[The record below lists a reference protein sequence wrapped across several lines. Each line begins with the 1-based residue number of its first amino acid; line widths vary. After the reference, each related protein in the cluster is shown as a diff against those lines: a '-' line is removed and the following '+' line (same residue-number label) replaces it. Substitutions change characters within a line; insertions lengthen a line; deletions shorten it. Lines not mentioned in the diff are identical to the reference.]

1 MKIKKVMIFVLLVFI
16 CLGTLKAV
24 NITKGYVRCSLGVNI
39 TTPVRHALFI
49 DSNLI
54 NVSEPINAAPKFESS
69 LMLGIKDGMFVGAGI
84 DYKMFPVKDGRHIN
98 ALGILSQF
106 GLEFKSN
113 HFNIP
118 LEFGIGPV
126 LYSSNRANSLGLELA
141 MRTGIQRNVGNNILL
156 GINLSSSHLMEF
168 GAYLGNAFIT
178 YHMVVEPQMVIGVRW

>member
-1 MKIKKVMIFVLLVFI
+1 MKIKKVMIFVLSVFI

-24 NITKGYVRCSLGVNI
+24 DITKGYVRCSFGVNI
-39 TTPVRHALFI
+39 TTSVKHALFI

-54 NVSEPINAAPKFESS
+54 KASEPILPAPKFESS
-69 LMLGIKDGMFVGAGI
+69 LMLGIKDGIFVGAGI
-84 DYKMFPVKDGRHIN
+84 DYKMFPVNDGKYIN

-113 HFNIP
+113 NFNIP

-126 LYSSNRANSLGLELA
+126 LYSSNRANSVGLELA

-168 GAYLGNAFIT
+168 GTYLGNAFIT